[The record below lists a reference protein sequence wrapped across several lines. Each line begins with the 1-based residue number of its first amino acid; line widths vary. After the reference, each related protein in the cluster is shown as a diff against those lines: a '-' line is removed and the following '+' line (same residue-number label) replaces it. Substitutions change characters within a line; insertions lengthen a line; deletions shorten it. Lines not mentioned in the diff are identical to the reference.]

1 MVQRGNLL
9 KSKPKENS
17 IKNLALG
24 GMAGC
29 ISRTIIAPFDKIKI
43 LMQFQQT
50 KLPFRTF
57 MKNNIKEEGVI
68 NLWKGNGTNI
78 LRIFPFSGLQF
89 FTYDLCKSTF
99 IEDREATN
107 IERLIF
113 GGVSGL
119 VATSVTHPIDVIKH
133 RLMCYKDINSFKAAS
148 IDIYKENG
156 GSFKNYFKG
165 YGSTISSLTPF
176 IALNFATFDFLKE
189 NIPQTINKNNPLTT
203 LSLGAGSSLFAQT
216 LCYPLDTIR
225 RRMQNK
231 EIGYKNGLDAGKK
244 ILKYEGVLSFYKGL
258 TPNILRMVPNTA
270 IRFALFDILKEYF
283 KEY

>member
-1 MVQRGNLL
+1 MVQRGTLL
-9 KSKPKENS
+9 KSKSKS
-17 IKNLALG
+17 KYKGLKNLVLG
-24 GMAGC
+24 GTAGC
-29 ISRTIIAPFDKIKI
+29 VSRTIIAPFDKIKI

-99 IEDREATN
+99 INNRKANNT
-107 IERLIF
+107 ERLLF
-113 GGVSGL
+113 GGIAGL

-133 RLMCYKDINSFKAAS
+133 RLMCYKDINSFKSAS

-156 GSFKNYFKG
+156 GSFRNYFKG

-203 LSLGAGSSLFAQT
+203 LSLGAGSSLVAQT

-231 EIGYKNGLDAGKK
+231 EIGYKNGLDA
-244 ILKYEGVLSFYKGL
+244 GVLSFYKGL

>member
-1 MVQRGNLL
+1 MVQRGTLL
-9 KSKPKENS
+9 KSKS
-17 IKNLALG
+17 GIIKNLVLG
-24 GMAGC
+24 GAAGC

-43 LMQFQQT
+43 LMQFQET

-57 MKNNIKEEGVI
+57 MINNIKQEGII

-99 IEDREATN
+99 VEDREATN
-107 IERLIF
+107 KERLIF
-113 GGVSGL
+113 GGISGL

-133 RLMCYKDINSFKAAS
+133 RLMCYKDINSFKSAS
-148 IDIYKENG
+148 IDVYKENG
-156 GSFKNYFKG
+156 GSLRNYFKG

-189 NIPQTINKNNPLTT
+189 NIPQTINKNNPLTI
-203 LSLGAGSSLFAQT
+203 LSLGATSALFSQT

-225 RRMQNK
+225 RRMQHKDNR
-231 EIGYKNGLDAGKK
+231 YKNGLDAGKK
-244 ILKYEGVLSFYKGL
+244 ILKYEGVISFYKGL

-270 IRFALFDILKEYF
+270 IRFALFDKF
-283 KEY
+283 KEFFKDF

>member
-9 KSKPKENS
+9 KPKENS

-43 LMQFQQT
+43 LMQFEET

-57 MKNNIKEEGVI
+57 MKNNIKEEGVL
-68 NLWKGNGTNI
+68 NMWKGNGTNI

-99 IEDREATN
+99 INNRKANNT
-107 IERLIF
+107 ERLLF
-113 GGVSGL
+113 GGIAGL
-119 VATSVTHPIDVIKH
+119 VATSVTHPVDVIKH
-133 RLMCYKDINSFKAAS
+133 RLMCYKDIKNFKDAS
-148 IDIYKENG
+148 ISVYKENG
-156 GSFKNYFKG
+156 GKFRNYFKG

-176 IALNFATFDFLKE
+176 IGLNFATFDFLKD
-189 NIPQTINKNNPLTT
+189 NIPEKIDKNSPLTT
-203 LSLGAGSSLFAQT
+203 LSLGAISALFSQT
-216 LCYPLDTIR
+216 VCYPLDTIR
-225 RRMQNK
+225 RRMQHKDNR
-231 EIGYKNGLDAGKK
+231 YKNGLDAGKK

-270 IRFALFDILKEYF
+270 IRFALFDLFKEYF
-283 KEY
+283 KDF